1 MTTEREKALDQE
13 WHGPE
18 GWATFV
24 ATLHGYCD
32 GESTAEDVRQ
42 AALQIKPLP
51 APPASQGKAM
61 SRAKD
66 QAQQNAELAYRI
78 ANRSARTEAELERL
92 KEQLA
97 KSCLEGRGDPE
108 YPACSRAKEAESEL
122 ERVKASIPSALH
134 AARLEG
140 AREALH
146 VAFMVGACWCAD
158 QKAEAARIVE
168 SRWPSTVEKKKEG

>member
-1 MTTEREKALDQE
+1 MSKTEKPIMHRHPLDNNEAIKRASRELSRLCEARWKGGDAWDSA
-13 WHGPE
+13 WHWSIP
-18 GWATFV
+18 ANP
-24 ATLHGYCD
+24 
-32 GESTAEDVRQ
+32 AEDTDLLIQ
-42 AALQIKPLP
+42 AGLNA
-51 APPASQGKAM
+51 
-61 SRAKD
+61 AKD
-66 QAQQNAELAYRI
+66 LA
-78 ANRSARTEAELERL
+78 AELEHV

-108 YPACSRAKEAESEL
+108 YPACSRAKETESEL
-122 ERVKASIPSALH
+122 ERMKAETASALH